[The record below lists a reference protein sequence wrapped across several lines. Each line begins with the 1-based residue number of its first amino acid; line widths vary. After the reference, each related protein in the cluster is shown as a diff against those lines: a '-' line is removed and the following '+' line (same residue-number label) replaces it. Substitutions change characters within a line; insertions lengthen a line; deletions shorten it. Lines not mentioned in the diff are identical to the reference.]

1 MKKFVGNVNGKSFDN
16 EKDFNEAAQ
25 KAIQSKEEN
34 LSISSY
40 YSYTNDDEEK
50 QQDENNSEN
59 YLPANKYI
67 LYNQE
72 PELVDKEYVYPVSEE
87 LHKMLMNAS
96 NDKDIVANVDNV
108 LNLYKDQIREDEC
121 ELKELESKIEN
132 LQSKLYDKETVI
144 KKLYAKQ
151 NYYNL
156 ILNIISKK
164 VENKGGIKD
173 EAPANNN
180 IDIRQFFGSTSLC
193 ETLRKL
199 GLI

>member
-108 LNLYKDQIREDEC
+108 LNLYKDQIKEDEN

-132 LQSKLYDKETVI
+132 LQTKLYDKVTAV

-164 VENKGGIKD
+164 VENKESIKD
-173 EAPANNN
+173 ETPANNN
-180 IDIRQFFGSTSLC
+180 VDIRQFFGSTSLC